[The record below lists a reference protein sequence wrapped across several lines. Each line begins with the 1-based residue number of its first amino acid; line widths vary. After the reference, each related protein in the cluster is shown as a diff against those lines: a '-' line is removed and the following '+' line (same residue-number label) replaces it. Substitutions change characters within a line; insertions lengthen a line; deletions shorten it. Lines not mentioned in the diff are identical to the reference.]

1 MLARTGEE
9 LLKIC
14 EEESISLSEY
24 AIRIEMRDRELSRE
38 EVYKK
43 MAKNLKVMK
52 EGATEGREKQVNS
65 LSGLIGGDGY
75 RVQKY
80 LEKGNT
86 LTGDITVKAMAMA
99 LSSSEVNASMGRIVA
114 CPTAGSCGILPAVIL
129 SAGEKLGKSDEELI
143 DALFASAAVG
153 MIIGMNATLSGA
165 EGGCQAECGSAAAMG
180 AAAVVEMMGGTPK
193 MSLDA
198 AAIVIKNVL
207 GLVCDPVA
215 EVNDDIRKI
224 VDDMFDTMYQEE
236 GIGLA
241 APQVD
246 ILQRIITI
254 DIEGDKQNQLVLINP
269 EILASEGE
277 TGIEEG
283 CLSIPGFRA
292 LVPRKE
298 KVTVKALDRHGKEF
312 TLDADGLLAICIQH
326 EIDHLNGILFV
337 DYLSP
342 LKRQRIKEKLVKYK
356 KQIAKQ

>member
-1 MLARTGEE
+1 MLARSGEE

-14 EEESISLSEY
+14 EEENISLSEY
-24 AIRIEMRDRELSRE
+24 AIRIEMRDKELSRE
-38 EVYKK
+38 EVYEK

-52 EGATEGREKQVNS
+52 EGSTEGREKKVNS

-86 LTGDITVKAMAMA
+86 LTGDVTVKAMAMA
-99 LSSSEVNASMGRIVA
+99 LSSSEVNAAMGRIVA

-129 SAGEKLGKSDEELI
+129 SAGEKLAKTDEELI

-198 AAIVIKNVL
+198 AAIVIKNIL

-215 EVNDDIRKI
+215 GLVEIPCAKRNAAGAISALCTADMVMAGVESKIPFDDTVSAMYKVGKSLPSSLRETAMGGVAITKAGLELRKK
-224 VDDMFDTMYQEE
+224 VFGEE
-236 GIGLA
+236 
-241 APQVD
+241 
-246 ILQRIITI
+246 
-254 DIEGDKQNQLVLINP
+254 
-269 EILASEGE
+269 
-277 TGIEEG
+277 
-283 CLSIPGFRA
+283 
-292 LVPRKE
+292 
-298 KVTVKALDRHGKEF
+298 
-312 TLDADGLLAICIQH
+312 
-326 EIDHLNGILFV
+326 
-337 DYLSP
+337 
-342 LKRQRIKEKLVKYK
+342 
-356 KQIAKQ
+356 

>member
-1 MLARTGEE
+1 MLARSGEE

-14 EEESISLSEY
+14 EEENISLSEY
-24 AIRIEMRDRELSRE
+24 AIRIEMRDKELSRE
-38 EVYKK
+38 EVYEK

-52 EGATEGREKQVNS
+52 EGAAEGREKKVNS

-86 LTGDITVKAMAMA
+86 LTGDVTVKAMAMA
-99 LSSSEVNASMGRIVA
+99 LSSSEVNAAMGRIVA

-129 SAGEKLGKSDEELI
+129 SAGEKLAKTDEELI

-198 AAIVIKNVL
+198 AAIVIKNIL

-215 EVNDDIRKI
+215 GLVEIPCAKRNAAGAISALCTADMVMAGVESKIPFDDTVSAMYKVGKSLPSSLRETAMGGVAITKAGLELRKK
-224 VDDMFDTMYQEE
+224 VFGEE
-236 GIGLA
+236 
-241 APQVD
+241 
-246 ILQRIITI
+246 
-254 DIEGDKQNQLVLINP
+254 
-269 EILASEGE
+269 
-277 TGIEEG
+277 
-283 CLSIPGFRA
+283 
-292 LVPRKE
+292 
-298 KVTVKALDRHGKEF
+298 
-312 TLDADGLLAICIQH
+312 
-326 EIDHLNGILFV
+326 
-337 DYLSP
+337 
-342 LKRQRIKEKLVKYK
+342 
-356 KQIAKQ
+356 

>member
-1 MLARTGEE
+1 MLARSGEE

-14 EEESISLSEY
+14 EEENISLSEY
-24 AIRIEMRDRELSRE
+24 AIRIEMRDKELSRE
-38 EVYKK
+38 EVYEK

-52 EGATEGREKQVNS
+52 EEATEGREKKVNS

-86 LTGDITVKAMAMA
+86 LTGDVTVKAMAMA
-99 LSSSEVNASMGRIVA
+99 LSSSEVNAAMGRIVA

-129 SAGEKLGKSDEELI
+129 SAGEKLAKTDEELI

-198 AAIVIKNVL
+198 AAIVIKNIL

-215 EVNDDIRKI
+215 GLVEIPCAKRNAAGAISALCTADMVMAGVESKIPFDDTVSAMYKVGKSLPSSLRETAMGGVAITKAGLELRKK
-224 VDDMFDTMYQEE
+224 VFGEE
-236 GIGLA
+236 
-241 APQVD
+241 
-246 ILQRIITI
+246 
-254 DIEGDKQNQLVLINP
+254 
-269 EILASEGE
+269 
-277 TGIEEG
+277 
-283 CLSIPGFRA
+283 
-292 LVPRKE
+292 
-298 KVTVKALDRHGKEF
+298 
-312 TLDADGLLAICIQH
+312 
-326 EIDHLNGILFV
+326 
-337 DYLSP
+337 
-342 LKRQRIKEKLVKYK
+342 
-356 KQIAKQ
+356 